1 MRILMSQGQ
10 ESLLSSWECPDHGK
24 KRACRRLDAAAPERD
39 CPQVRVRIPAS
50 GGSEEP
56 ESLDAQRRGRLPSP
70 RPDSG
75 QRRPGVGGPLDGGR
89 SRAQPCPRCIAGE
102 SERSRAVDTDTLPCG
117 CHQDLASVGFG
128 PGVGLQRCAQNTCG
142 AVCLA
147 ESQKPHP
154 RPSGGEWGHFSHTE
168 GR

>member
-1 MRILMSQGQ
+1 MDTLALGQ
-10 ESLLSSWECPDHGK
+10 WRRRRPEDLQVPGDA

-75 QRRPGVGGPLDGGR
+75 QRRPGMGGPPDGGR